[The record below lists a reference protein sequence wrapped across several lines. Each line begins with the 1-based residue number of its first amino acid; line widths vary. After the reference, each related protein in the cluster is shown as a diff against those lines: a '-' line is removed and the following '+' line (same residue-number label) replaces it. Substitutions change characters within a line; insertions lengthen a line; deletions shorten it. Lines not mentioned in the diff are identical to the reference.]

1 MTVDASLVEHSLE
14 AQGYKGR
21 VVSTRRLSE
30 LREGIEGPHA
40 QGQIDEELYREY
52 LEALEFDPPA
62 NLPEARSLII
72 VAVPDPIRRLTF
84 HWEGGTVSG
93 LVPPTY
99 LHGKDVDQRVEDILT
114 EALAP
119 AGYRLVR
126 ATIPKKLLAVRSGLS
141 RYGRNNISYAP
152 GWGSFYRLVAFHS
165 DLPCPDDEWH
175 EPRMLERCEK
185 CHACG
190 RRCPT
195 GAITSER
202 FLLRAERCLTFHNEK
217 PGEVEFPA
225 WINPSAH
232 NCVVGCLHCQTVC
245 PENKDVVEW
254 IEDEGDI
261 SEEETAEL
269 LHGTPL
275 DELSA
280 PLAEKVSRADLVDY
294 LDVLPRNLK
303 ALLAEAG

>member
-1 MTVDASLVEHSLE
+1 MVDTSLVERVLE
-14 AQGYKGR
+14 DQGYRGR

-30 LREGIEGPHA
+30 LRDGIEGRRA
-40 QGQIDEELYREY
+40 EGQIDEELYQEY
-52 LEALEFDPPA
+52 LKVLEFDPPA

-72 VAVPDPIRRLTF
+72 VAVPDPIRRVTF

-99 LHGKDVDQRVEDILT
+99 LHGNEEDQRVEDV
-114 EALAP
+114 LAEGLVE
-119 AGYRLVR
+119 AGYHLAR
-126 ATIPKKLLAVRSGLS
+126 ATVPKKLLAVRSGLS
-141 RYGRNNISYAP
+141 QYGRNNVSYAP
-152 GWGSFYRLVAFHS
+152 GLGSFYRLVAFHS
-165 DLPCPDDEWH
+165 DLPCPDDEWQ
-175 EPRMLERCEK
+175 EPEVLERCEK
-185 CHACG
+185 RWACG

-217 PGEVEFPA
+217 PGEVEFPG
-225 WINPSAH
+225 WISPSAH
-232 NCVVGCLHCQTVC
+232 NCLVGCLHCQAVC

-254 IEDEGDI
+254 IEDEEEI
-261 SEEETAEL
+261 SQEETAEL

-275 DELSA
+275 DRLST
-280 PLAEKVSRADLVDY
+280 PLAEKVRRADLVDY

-303 ALLAEAG
+303 ALLAGMG